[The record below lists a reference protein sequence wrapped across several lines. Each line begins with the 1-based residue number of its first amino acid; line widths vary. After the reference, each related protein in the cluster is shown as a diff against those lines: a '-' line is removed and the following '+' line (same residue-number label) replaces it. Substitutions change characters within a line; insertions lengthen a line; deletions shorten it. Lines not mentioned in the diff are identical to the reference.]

1 MKCRSV
7 RKMLDEYVY
16 GTLSPR
22 RERKIRAHL
31 SKCAA
36 CEDSL
41 EDTSLVHDAIATWP
55 DLPEPEDG
63 LHRLTSRLDFAPPP
77 AIVLRPR
84 RFRHLVLPYVAGLAT
99 AAALLL
105 LVGDPFRT
113 TEAPVGAPPAL
124 EAGNGPVAE
133 SPADP
138 LPGENV
144 LREVDGP
151 LVIVKDGQIEVDD
164 ADRRRLFRDGRPKV
178 EAVGLDY
185 VPK

>member
-1 MKCRSV
+1 M
-7 RKMLDEYVY
+7 MDEYAY

-31 SKCAA
+31 AHCAA

-41 EDTSLVHDAIATWP
+41 ADTHLVHEAIGAWQ

-63 LHRLTSRLDFAPPP
+63 LHRLSSRLDFAPPP

-105 LVGDPFRT
+105 LVGDPFR
-113 TEAPVGAPPAL
+113 
-124 EAGNGPVAE
+124 AE
-133 SPADP
+133 SPVATPPSVVDDAAVADNSGL
-138 LPGENV
+138 LPGERV
-144 LREVDGP
+144 LTDAEGP
-151 LVIVKDGQIEVDD
+151 FVIVKDGQVIEVDD
-164 ADRRRLFRDGRPKV
+164 ATRRRLLPEHRLKPRM
-178 EAVGLDY
+178 EAVDLNY
-185 VPK
+185 ESK